1 MGDAYRGPPGP
12 ASALDTS
19 HRGEHMDAALG
30 PSAGD
35 VRVRVTTF
43 AEGMV
48 ADLVQLILTKGDITS
63 NTAAAGSVLG
73 ATIIQ
78 ACWTYLNHVDGGLS
92 GGPEIVYGVVFAKIF
107 QYLKANPAICS
118 DQIKNTI
125 KQNIRDLLATNQFM
139 HSNMY
144 FDQTTNPDIGR
155 VKPEDL
161 LSGPDKVQS
170 KYPTTPTTTT
180 LRILSRLVDRL
191 EL

>member
-1 MGDAYRGPPGP
+1 MAYPYRGPPGP
-12 ASALDTS
+12 ATAPDTS

-78 ACWTYLNHVDGGLS
+78 ACWTYLNHIDGGLS

-107 QYLKANPAICS
+107 QYLNENRVIS
-118 DQIKNTI
+118 NQIKGII
-125 KQNIRDLLATNQFM
+125 KQKIRDLLATNQFM
-139 HSNMY
+139 YSNMY

-180 LRILSRLVDRL
+180 LRILSRMVDRL